1 MHRLFILAWLV
12 VFAPW
17 AGIAGEAA
25 KPSTPEMKEK
35 FQAVIR
41 GQLAAFRK
49 GDFAAAYK
57 FAATGIREQFPLA
70 DFEAMVKSSYPS
82 IAKNTDVIFGLTL
95 DDGDKAVVNVR
106 VVGEKDESVSY
117 QYLLQREGEEWR
129 IGGVYKL
136 RDEAKTA
143 PI

>member
-1 MHRLFILAWLV
+1 
-12 VFAPW
+12 
-17 AGIAGEAA
+17 
-25 KPSTPEMKEK
+25 
-35 FQAVIR
+35 
-41 GQLAAFRK
+41 
-49 GDFAAAYK
+49 
-57 FAATGIREQFPLA
+57 
-70 DFEAMVKSSYPS
+70 MVKSSYPS
-82 IAKNTDVIFGLTL
+82 IAKSTDVIFGLTL

-136 RDEAKTA
+136 REEAKPT